1 MAQAP
6 KPIRIFTPTPT
17 RHRHM
22 RRAWRAAAAM
32 GAVLVALVAI
42 LAAPALAAFST
53 PVPHAGIFD
62 PSAREWIYEKAIDEV
77 VPVASLTK
85 LTTALTVRRLRIDL
99 EAQVTITRED
109 WVGAGRTRL
118 RVGDRVPVRTL
129 LKLAMVCS
137 DNCAARALV
146 HPTGLSTEGF
156 AARMEETARRLGCKQ
171 SRYVEPTG
179 LDERNISTAREVV
192 TLFAAAMRDLY
203 LREFLG
209 TSEFEL
215 ATPRGPRIIVH
226 SARLLR
232 ARDDVSAAK
241 TGYIDES
248 GYCMV
253 QQVADPHGD
262 FITVVLG
269 GHSQRARSAES
280 ARLIDLAR
288 ELRAGRM

>member
-1 MAQAP
+1 M
-6 KPIRIFTPTPT
+6 
-17 RHRHM
+17 HV
-22 RRAWRAAAAM
+22 RRVWPVAAM
-32 GAVLVALVAI
+32 LAVVALAIVAT
-42 LAAPALAAFST
+42 PALAAFAT
-53 PVPHAGIFD
+53 QIPHAGVFD
-62 PSAREWIYEKAIDEV
+62 PASREWLYEKAIDDV

-85 LTTALTVRRLRIDL
+85 ITTALTVLRLHVDL
-99 EAQVTITRED
+99 DAPVIITEED

-118 RVGDRVPVRTL
+118 RVDDTVPVRTL
-129 LKLAMVCS
+129 LKLALVCS

-146 HPTGLSTEGF
+146 HPTGLTTEAF
-156 AARMEETARRLGCKQ
+156 AYRMEETAARLECRK

-179 LDERNISTAREVV
+179 LDERNVSTAREVV
-192 TLFAAAMRDLY
+192 TLFTAAMRDPL

-215 ATPRGPRIIVH
+215 TTPRGPRIIVH

-232 ARDDVSAAK
+232 ARDDVEAAK
-241 TGYIDES
+241 TGYIDEA

-280 ARLIDLAR
+280 TRLIDLAR
-288 ELRAGRM
+288 ELRGRRM